1 VVYKPF
7 EIVVVPFPFTDRKA
21 DKRRPALILSDGIK
35 FNQSS
40 GHAVLAMIT
49 SQKNP
54 DWPLDTTI
62 TGIRRTG
69 LTAPSKVRMKLF
81 TLDSRL
87 IIKKIGSLVDSD
99 QMAVKKALQSML
111 GIEFEPPIMAA

>member
-1 VVYKPF
+1 MAYKPF
-7 EIVVVPFPFTDRKA
+7 EVVAVPFPFTDRKA
-21 DKRRPALILSDGIK
+21 DKRRPALILSEDIK
-35 FNQSS
+35 FNKPS
-40 GHAVLAMIT
+40 GHALLAMIT

-62 TGIRRTG
+62 TAIHRTG

-87 IIKKIGSLVDSD
+87 IVKKIGKLSNRDKK
-99 QMAVKKALQSML
+99 AVGKALQRLL
-111 GIEFEPPIMAA
+111 GIEFEPPIRAD